1 MSDIAEERMQNAID
15 ELEQENRLLR
25 ARNDRLEKEISELQ
39 ENGCKYPLCQNE
51 EYQQGLAEQIKRELY
66 TGQPAQ
72 QKLVPYEPSID
83 MQEHGSIASGYD
95 LSQAR
100 VKKVYQAMI
109 DMHDVMMERE
119 PTDEWFRLQSG
130 YPEQPAPMIRGDIRE
145 GLVGGQ
151 PTQEQ
156 IIAGAKALGNRV
168 AETCNIDQSDQWK
181 FYSEELIEDSR
192 VVLTAAFNVV

>member
-25 ARNDRLEKEISELQ
+25 ARNDRLEKEILQLQ

-66 TGQPAQ
+66 TGN
-72 QKLVPYEPSID
+72 
-83 MQEHGSIASGYD
+83 
-95 LSQAR
+95 
-100 VKKVYQAMI
+100 
-109 DMHDVMMERE
+109 
-119 PTDEWFRLQSG
+119 
-130 YPEQPAPMIRGDIRE
+130 
-145 GLVGGQ
+145 Q
-151 PTQEQ
+151 PTEEQ